1 MNAIL
6 RWLLRGL
13 ALLAALVALGATLA
27 SYLVTRSLP
36 DPNATVTLAGLDA
49 PVRVI
54 RDANAVPHIRAASA
68 RDAAF
73 ALGVVHAQDRL
84 WQMEVA
90 RRAAQGRLS
99 AILGERTVALDRLV
113 KTLDIYGHARR
124 SVEEQTPQTQAALG
138 AYAEGVNAWIRH
150 VDREA
155 LGRGAPE
162 FFLFGDEGLAP
173 WTEADSLAI
182 LKMMALRL
190 SAAARSEVRR
200 GRFLLSLP
208 PERVRDILPD
218 YPGPAVTTPPR
229 FAGLFPGARFAGPS
243 EAAAADPLLA
253 LLGPVQRPESAG
265 ASNAWAVDGSRSA
278 TGKPLLATDPHLWL
292 SAPSLW
298 YLADVQGGDLA
309 VIGGT
314 LPGTPL
320 VLIGRNRTLGWGLAT
335 TTADDQDLFIERMN
349 PDNPDLYLTPDGW
362 QPFETRRIRI
372 DVRGGEPI
380 IETVRATRNG
390 PVLAHDMLGV
400 DAITPEGHAAALRWT
415 ALDAPDHTMSAML
428 ALMRA
433 ASADD
438 VAAAAAMALAPAQ
451 NVVFSDGRDIGMVV
465 AGALPVR
472 RADSPSQG
480 RVPSPGWLAETAW
493 QGIRPAAENPRAL
506 SPATGA
512 VANANNRITDAPFPD
527 HVGFDWDAPYRI
539 RRIEKELSARDF
551 HSRDSFVALQNDAV
565 SEMARAVL
573 PLIARDL
580 WWRGQ
585 TEPDTPAGEPARRA
599 RALRLLAAWSGDMD
613 RHAPE
618 PLIFSEWMRQ
628 LTRRL
633 AADEL
638 GPLFGEI
645 EGPRPLFVER
655 VFLDIDGAGAWCDVD
670 KTPQTETC
678 AEIAALAFDDAMA
691 SLTRDYGT
699 NIDGWRWGAAHVAE
713 QKHTPLGFLG
723 PLGLLFSVTHETSG
737 GDYTILRGQT
747 AGKGPEPFANIHASG
762 LRAVYDFA
770 DLDRSVMIVSTG
782 QSGHPFSRHYDDL
795 GDLWARGDMIPMSMQ
810 DDEARAGGI
819 GTMTLVPANVSG
831 R

>member
-13 ALLAALVALGATLA
+13 ALVAALVGLGAALGA
-27 SYLVTRSLP
+27 YLVTRSLP
-36 DPNATVTLAGLDA
+36 DPNATVSLEGLDA
-49 PVRVI
+49 PVSVI

-113 KTLDIYGHARR
+113 KVLDIYGHARR
-124 SVEEQTPQTQAALG
+124 SVDEQTPETQEALA
-138 AYAEGVNAWIRH
+138 AYAAGVNAWIRH

-162 FFLFGDEGLAP
+162 FFLFGEEGLSP
-173 WTEADSLAI
+173 WTEADSLAV

-229 FAGLFPGARFAGPS
+229 FAELFDGARFAGLP
-243 EAAAADPLLA
+243 APRHDDPLLS
-253 LLGPVQRPESAG
+253 LLGPVDRPESAG
-265 ASNAWAVDGSRSA
+265 ASNVWAVDGSRSA
-278 TGKPLLATDPHLWL
+278 TGKPLLASDPHLWL

-298 YLADVQGGDLA
+298 YLADIQGGDLA

-320 VLIGRNRTLGWGLAT
+320 VLIGRNRTLGWGMST
-335 TTADDQDLFIERMN
+335 TTADDQDLYIERVN
-349 PDNPDLYLTPDGW
+349 PDDPGSYLSPDGW
-362 QPFETRRIRI
+362 QPFSSRRIRI
-372 DVRGGEPI
+372 DVRGSEPI
-380 IETVRATRNG
+380 VETVLETRNG
-390 PVLAHDMLGV
+390 PVLSHDMLGV
-400 DAITPEGHAAALRWT
+400 DAITPEGHVAALRWT
-415 ALDAPDHTMSAML
+415 ALETPDRTMSAMM

-433 ASADD
+433 TDAGEIE
-438 VAAAAAMALAPAQ
+438 AAAAMALAPAQ
-451 NVVFSDGRDIGMVV
+451 NVIFSDGRDIGMVV
-465 AGALPVR
+465 AGALPRR

-480 RVPSPGWLAETAW
+480 RVPSPGWLAETEW
-493 QGIRPAAENPRAL
+493 QGLRPARENPRILA
-506 SPATGA
+506 PATGA
-512 VANANNRITDAPFPD
+512 VANANNRITEAAFPD
-527 HVGFDWDAPYRI
+527 NISFDWDAPYRI
-539 RRIEKELSARDF
+539 RRLEKELSARDF

-573 PLIARDL
+573 PLVAREL
-580 WWRGQ
+580 WWRG
-585 TEPDTPAGEPARRA
+585 PAETDVPSGEPARRA
-599 RALRLLAAWSGDMD
+599 RALELLANWSGDMD
-613 RHAPE
+613 RHTPE

-655 VFLDIDGAGAWCDVD
+655 VFLDIDGAGVWCDVD
-670 KTPQTETC
+670 KTPEVETC
-678 AEIAALAFDDAMA
+678 AEMASLAFDDAMA
-691 SLTRDYGT
+691 RLTRDYGT
-699 NIDGWRWGAAHVAE
+699 NIDGWRWGAAHLAE
-713 QKHTPLGFLG
+713 QKHTPLGYLA
-723 PLGLLFSVTHETSG
+723 PIGLLFSVTHETSG
-737 GDYTILRGQT
+737 GDYTILRGQSS
-747 AGKGPEPFANIHASG
+747 GKGSEPFANIHASG
-762 LRAVYDFA
+762 LRVVYDFA
-770 DLDRSVMIVSTG
+770 DLDRSLMIISTG

-795 GDLWARGDMIPMSMQ
+795 GDLWARGDMISMSMM
-810 DDEARAGGI
+810 DDEAQAGAL
-819 GTMTLVPANVSG
+819 GTMTLLPQE
-831 R
+831 